1 VSDDDVSVGKLPGLT
16 EAKKRRTIDEDM
28 DADDDEVVPSDYE
41 DDDKFVEFVELKDSA
56 KIIPLFEQEL
66 VLPRDEV
73 RNRKKPTPYQE
84 IQQQQNIHRTAPKK
98 KKDAVPTVKPNVLK
112 N

>member
-1 VSDDDVSVGKLPGLT
+1 LPGIT

-28 DADDDEVVPSDYE
+28 DADDNEVVPSDYK
-41 DDDKFVEFVELKDSA
+41 DDKFVEFVELKDPA

-66 VLPRDEV
+66 ELPRDEV

-84 IQQQQNIHRTAPKK
+84 IQQQRNIHRTAPKK
-98 KKDAVPTVKPNVLK
+98 K
-112 N
+112 